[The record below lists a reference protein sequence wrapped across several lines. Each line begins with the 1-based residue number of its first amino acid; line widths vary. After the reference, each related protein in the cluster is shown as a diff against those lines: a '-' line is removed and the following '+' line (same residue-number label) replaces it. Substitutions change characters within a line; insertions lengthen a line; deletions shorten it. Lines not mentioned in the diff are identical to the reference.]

1 MNNHKLN
8 LEKYAE
14 LSVKIGINVQK
25 GQTLVIT
32 APLHT
37 AEFVRMVAKKAYE
50 VGAKNVHV
58 EWSDEDLTRIKY
70 EMAPDEAFKEFPQ
83 WRAKGFEEMAEEGA
97 AFLYISSMN
106 PDLLKGIDPD
116 RIANANKSAGIA
128 LEKFREYTSSDKV
141 SWSILAYPSKE
152 WAAKVFPNLSE
163 EEQIAKLWEAIF
175 SATRIDLEDP
185 IKAWE
190 KHNKNLQEKIAYLNT
205 KKFKKLYYKSPETD
219 LTIELPE
226 NHIWL
231 GGGGNNEKGVY
242 FFANIPT
249 EEVFTLPLKTGVNGT
264 VKSTMP
270 LNYSGNL
277 IENFSLTFENG
288 RIVDFSAEEGYETLK
303 RLVEMDEG
311 SHYLGEV
318 ALVPHNSPISNL
330 DIIFFNTLFDE
341 NASCHLALGSAYTPC
356 IKDGT
361 KMSKDE
367 LEQNGVNTSI
377 THVDFMVGSS
387 ELDIDGETVDG
398 EKLAIFR
405 KGNWAF

>member
-1 MNNHKLN
+1 MNNHEHN

-14 LSVKIGINVQK
+14 LGVKIGINVQK

-37 AEFVRMVAKKAYE
+37 AEFVRIVAKKAYE

-116 RIANANKSAGIA
+116 RIANANRSAGIA

-190 KHNKNLQEKIAYLNT
+190 EHNKNLQGKIEYLNT

-231 GGGGNNEKGVY
+231 GGGGENEKGTY

-264 VKSTMP
+264 VKSTKP

-277 IENFSLTFENG
+277 INNFSLTFENG